1 MTFACSQCGA
11 CCRGAAEAGLVP
23 TRDGHC
29 IHLTPDHRC
38 AIYATRPTVCNVA
51 ATHAGLVSQGSPV
64 SQAQYFTLSA
74 VACNQLMD
82 RYDVAASFRVD
93 PSVYLAEEASSCHTK
108 GGLNGP

>member
-11 CCRGAAEAGLVP
+11 CCRAAADLGLVP

-38 AIYATRPTVCNVA
+38 AIYATRPTICNVA
-51 ATHAGLVSQGSPV
+51 ATHAGLVAQGSPV

-82 RYDVAASFRVD
+82 HYDMPASVRAD
-93 PSVYLAEEASSCHTK
+93 PAVYATEASPSRHS
-108 GGLNGP
+108 GGLNGS

>member
-11 CCRGAAEAGLVP
+11 CCRAAADLGLVP

-38 AIYATRPTVCNVA
+38 AIYATRPAICNVA
-51 ATHAGLVSQGSPV
+51 ATHADLVAQGSPV

-74 VACNQLMD
+74 VACNQIMD
-82 RYDVAASFRVD
+82 GYDVADRFRLD
-93 PSVYLAEEASSCHTK
+93 PAVYERE
-108 GGLNGP
+108 G